1 VELVKAFGR
10 MSDIC
15 RSYPMPQA
23 REREPETNGRWVL
36 PGCDE
41 VGEAVVVTIRS
52 HDVVAVKVFLKGLAK
67 VVAAAREQ

>member
-1 VELVKAFGR
+1 
-10 MSDIC
+10 
-15 RSYPMPQA
+15 MPQA

-36 PGCDE
+36 PECDE

-67 VVAAAREQ
+67 AVAAAKEQ